1 MGMRLKLGFI
11 ELFDG
16 TDQNVFRGHL
26 IRRLRRH
33 LLPLEKAM
41 REATFEEKARV
52 SSLWQHIMDRY
63 AVSL

>member
-1 MGMRLKLGFI
+1 MMVSDGTVSFKLGFI

-33 LLPLEKAM
+33 LLL
-41 REATFEEKARV
+41 EEKASVTATLDIKR
-52 SSLWQHIMDRY
+52 SFGSW
-63 AVSL
+63 